1 MLRCDREITKKG
13 FAKINLF
20 LDITGILPGGFH
32 SVNTVMQRISIYDSV
47 TVCTSPDGDISI
59 SCNIPGVPLD
69 NSNLAAKAAADFNL
83 RAGISTGYSIH
94 IEKNIPMAAGL
105 AGGSADA
112 AATLLAINELT
123 ESPLPQEVL
132 LEIGSRL
139 GSDIPFCI
147 QSCTAF
153 ANGKG
158 DILHPFPSMP
168 HCYILV
174 CCAGEGVS
182 TPFAY
187 RLLDDIHNGFGEN
200 SSYIPKDMTT
210 LKNAMEN
217 SDINA
222 VCNSMYNIFDE
233 PILSVRPVATQVKKI
248 MLESGAMGAMMSG
261 SGPSIF
267 GIFNSEDAAKFAYKE
282 LQKYGYTGI
291 VCTPVF

>member
-1 MLRCDREITKKG
+1 MLTEKAYG
-13 FAKINLF
+13 KINLF
-20 LDITGILPGGFH
+20 LDLIGIRENGYH
-32 SVNTVMQRISIYDSV
+32 DIYTVMQSVSLHDIISLEV
-47 TVCTSPDGDISI
+47 EPDVPFEVSLYCDGAELSCGD
-59 SCNIPGVPLD
+59 D
-69 NSNLAAKAAADFNL
+69 NLIVRAAKRMQSLHPTIRGAHRFAL
-83 RAGISTGYSIH
+83 Q
-94 IEKNIPMAAGL
+94 KNIPIAAGM

-123 ESPLPQEVL
+123 EFSLPQKVL

-158 DILHPFPSMP
+158 DILHPFPPMP

-200 SSYIPKDMTT
+200 SSYIPQDMTT

-217 SDINA
+217 SDISA
-222 VCNSMYNIFDE
+222 VCSSMYNIFDE

-267 GIFNSEDAAKFAYKE
+267 GIFNSKDAAEFANKE

-291 VCTPVF
+291 VCKN